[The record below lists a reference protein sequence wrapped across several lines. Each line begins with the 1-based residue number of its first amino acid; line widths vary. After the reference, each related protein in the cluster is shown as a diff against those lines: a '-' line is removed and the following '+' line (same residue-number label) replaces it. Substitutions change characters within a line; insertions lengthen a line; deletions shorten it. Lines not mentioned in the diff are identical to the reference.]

1 VGSEMCIRDSN
12 SMERFKPSL
21 NLLIAAVIIVAA
33 VWLLDRWHQGRQNQ
47 LRAEMQ
53 KQFVADLTAA
63 LEKALPNAAQP
74 DASVPP
80 VGLIWHT
87 NLMPKGSGQIEI
99 FNLSSTPA
107 YVDSSGTRVTGE
119 IMNDT
124 PRHFGLLVVSL
135 VAIDKK
141 GKILRRQPIL
151 FPGLAAQERRAFET
165 TLNLPLEAF
174 AAHRFELD
182 VAR

>member
-1 VGSEMCIRDSN
+1 MNAQDIMD
-12 SMERFKPSL
+12 RFKHSL
-21 NLLIAAVIIVAA
+21 NILIAVVIVVAA
-33 VWLLDRWHQGRQNQ
+33 VWLLDRWHQGRQDQ

-63 LEKALPNAAQP
+63 LEKALPNARQQD
-74 DASVPP
+74 DASLPP
-80 VGLIWHT
+80 IGLIWHT

-99 FNLSSTPA
+99 FNLCSTPA

-119 IMNDT
+119 IMNGT
-124 PRHFGLLVVSL
+124 PRHFALLAVSL
-135 VAIDKK
+135 VAIDQK

-151 FPGLAAQERRAFET
+151 FNSLAANERRAFET
-165 TLNLPLEAF
+165 TLSLPLEAF